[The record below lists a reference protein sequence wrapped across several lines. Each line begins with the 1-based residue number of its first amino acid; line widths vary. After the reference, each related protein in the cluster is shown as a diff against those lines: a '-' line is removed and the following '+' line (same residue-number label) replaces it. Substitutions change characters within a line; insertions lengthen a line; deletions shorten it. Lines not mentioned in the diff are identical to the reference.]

1 MQAPIW
7 HPMRPLFYAR
17 GNHAEGETPAPFP
30 MRFSSGPNVAR
41 LQPSV
46 TVRADTAATENRAS
60 PLSSALASSAE
71 QPFIR
76 LKNPCVT
83 LPCPCHGTP
92 PPQGYGLTKT

>member
-1 MQAPIW
+1 
-7 HPMRPLFYAR
+7 MRPLFYAC
-17 GNHAEGETPAPFP
+17 GEHAEGEIPAPFP
-30 MRFSSGPNVAR
+30 TRFSSRRSIAL
-41 LQPSV
+41 LQLSV
-46 TVRADTAATENRAS
+46 TARSDTAAKENRAS